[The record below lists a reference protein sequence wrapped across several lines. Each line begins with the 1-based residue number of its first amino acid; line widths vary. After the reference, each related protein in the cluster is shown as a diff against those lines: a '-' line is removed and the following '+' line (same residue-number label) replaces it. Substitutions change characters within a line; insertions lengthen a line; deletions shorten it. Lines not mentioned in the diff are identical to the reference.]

1 MTNASHPG
9 ARMQEAVS
17 LARAGRAAEAAAL
30 LQAITRAD
38 PRFMPAHGMLGD
50 LLAGA
55 GRLPEA
61 VQAYDAAIALD
72 PRQPDLRYNRAN
84 ALAGQGRFEEAAEGF
99 GEAVRLNPRHALA
112 LVNHGNALFMLAR
125 MDEALARY
133 DQAIAVQP
141 NLIQAHTSRGNL
153 LLRLERNAEALAA
166 CDRAIALQ
174 PDHPSA
180 HANRAAALFA
190 LDRLEEAVA
199 ACDRAIAVQPR
210 LTAVYAVRGNALRC
224 LGRHAEALASCD
236 AGLALGDSASL
247 RHNRG
252 CVLYEQARLDEAMAA
267 FQACLTMDPG
277 HAEARLNTAYVQLA
291 RGDYGPGWQAY
302 EARLGPLVPERPFAQ
317 PRWRGEDL
325 NGRTLLLTSEQGLG
339 DTLQFARY
347 AALAARRGGKVVLE
361 APPELAALLSSL
373 EGVQVIAEGNP
384 LPAFDLHSPLMSLPL
399 IMGTQLATVPGEAYL
414 RADPHRAAAWRAR
427 LGPAAKPR
435 IGLVWASGRR
445 PGRPDKRGDLRRD
458 IPLLKLL
465 EAARPDLEFISL
477 QKGLD
482 AEAELK
488 AAPGAVIDPAA
499 DLRDFADTAALIDG
513 LDLVISVDT
522 APAHL
527 AGALGKPTLTL
538 LRYDACWR
546 WLTQRADSPWYP
558 SMRLL
563 RQAAPGDWDSVI
575 DQLKAALAERYG

>member
-1 MTNASHPG
+1 MMSGSNPG
-9 ARMQEAVS
+9 ARLQEAVALARSGRPAEAVS
-17 LARAGRAAEAAAL
+17 LLQAVVRAA
-30 LQAITRAD
+30 
-38 PRFMPAHGMLGD
+38 PGFMPAHGLLGD
-50 LLAGA
+50 ILAGG
-55 GRLPEA
+55 GRFPEA

-84 ALAGQGRFEEAAEGF
+84 ALAAQGRFDAAAEGF
-99 GEAVRLNPRHALA
+99 GDAVRLNPRHALA
-112 LVNHGNALFMLAR
+112 LVNHGNALFMLER
-125 MDEALARY
+125 LDEALARY

-141 NLIQAHTSRGNL
+141 NLTQAHTSRGNL
-153 LLRLERNAEALAA
+153 LLKAGRDAEALAA

-199 ACDRAIAVQPR
+199 ACDRAIGLNPR
-210 LTAVYAVRGNALRC
+210 LAATYAVRGNALRC
-224 LGRHAEALASCD
+224 LGRHAEALAACD
-236 AGLALGDSASL
+236 AGLALGDSTSL
-247 RHNRG
+247 NHNRG

-267 FQACLTMDPG
+267 FQACLTLDPG
-277 HAEARLNTAYVQLA
+277 HTEARLNTAYVNLA

-302 EARLGPLVPERPFAQ
+302 EVRLGPLVPERDFAQ

-325 NGRTLLLTSEQGLG
+325 AGRTLLLTSEQGLG
-339 DTLQFARY
+339 DTLQFCRY

-361 APPELAALLSSL
+361 APPMLADLLRSL
-373 EGVQVIAEGNP
+373 PGVEVISEGDP

-399 IMGTQLATVPGEAYL
+399 LMGTELRTIPGEPYL
-414 RADPHRAAAWRAR
+414 TADPSKVAAWRDR
-427 LGPAAKPR
+427 LGATSKPR
-435 IGLVWASGRR
+435 VGIVWASGRR

-458 IPLLKLL
+458 IPLPKLL
-465 EAARPDLEFISL
+465 EAARPDIEFVSL
-477 QKGLD
+477 QKGEA

-488 AAPGAVIDPAA
+488 AAPGAVIDPTAN
-499 DLRDFADTAALIDG
+499 LHDFAYTAALMEA

-527 AGALGKPTLTL
+527 AGALGKPAVAL

-546 WLTQRADSPWYP
+546 WLTGRSDSPWYP

-563 RQAAPGDWDSVI
+563 RQPAPGDWDSVVA
-575 DQLKAALAERYG
+575 QLKTALAERFG

>member
-1 MTNASHPG
+1 MINGGNPG
-9 ARMQEAVS
+9 ARLQEAVALARSGRAGEAVS
-17 LARAGRAAEAAAL
+17 L
-30 LQAITRAD
+30 LQAVVRAS
-38 PRFMPAHGMLGD
+38 PGFMPAHGLLGD
-50 LLAGA
+50 ILAGG
-55 GRLPEA
+55 GRFPEA

-84 ALAGQGRFEEAAEGF
+84 ALAAQGRFEEAAQGF
-99 GEAVRLNPRHALA
+99 GDAVRLNPRHALA
-112 LVNHGNALFMLAR
+112 LVNHGNALFMLER

-153 LLRLERNAEALAA
+153 LLRLERHAEALAA

-174 PDHPSA
+174 PDHAHA
-180 HANRAAALFA
+180 HANRGAALFG

-199 ACDRAIAVQPR
+199 ACDRAIALAPR
-210 LTAVYAVRGNALRC
+210 LAAAYAVRGNILRC
-224 LGRHAEALASCD
+224 LGRHAEALAACD

-247 RHNRG
+247 HHNKG

-267 FQACLTMDPG
+267 FQACLTIDPG
-277 HAEARLNTAYVQLA
+277 HTEARLNTAYVNLA
-291 RGDYGPGWQAY
+291 RGDYGPGWLAY
-302 EARLGPLVPERPFAQ
+302 EARLGPLVPERGFAQ

-325 NGRTLLLTSEQGLG
+325 GGRTLLLTCEQGLG
-339 DTLQFARY
+339 DTLQFCRY
-347 AALAARRGGKVVLE
+347 ASLAARRGGRVVLE
-361 APPELAALLSSL
+361 APPELASLLSSL
-373 EGVQVIAEGNP
+373 EGVEVVAEGDP

-399 IMGTQLATVPGEAYL
+399 LMGTELDTVPGEPYL
-414 RADPHRAAAWRAR
+414 RADPGKAAAWRAR
-427 LGPAAKPR
+427 LGPARKPR
-435 IGLVWASGRR
+435 VGIVWASGRR
-445 PGRPDKRGDLRRD
+445 PGRPDKRADLRRD

-465 EAARPDLEFISL
+465 EAARPDLEFVSL
-477 QKGLD
+477 QKGLA

-488 AAPGAVIDPAA
+488 AAPSAVTDPTT
-499 DLRDFADTAALIDG
+499 DLRDFADTAALMEA

-527 AGALGKPTLTL
+527 AGALGKPAMTL

-546 WLTQRADSPWYP
+546 WLTGRADSPWYP

-563 RQAAPGDWDSVI
+563 RQPVPGDWDSVVAE
-575 DQLKAALAERYG
+575 LKTALAERFG